1 MFLEVI
7 WGLLDDIRKEVINYM
22 AAWEYFTSQKQW
34 ELYLKDL
41 IRTNDTALL
50 RSIVCIYNNQ
60 TEEEKNKDKS
70 IEDNHIGFSK
80 IDAAE
85 MGEIARKIK
94 AGEVLTK
101 GELAKSRNKMQK
113 YWKQLMIISKQKAE
127 SKRKAME
134 AEEFRKA
141 EEEVIALEQYEQER
155 LQRFRE
161 YHEVLKRCIEEGIVC
176 EYGICD
182 ECPITTGF
190 QFKLDLGE
198 VK

>member
-1 MFLEVI
+1 
-7 WGLLDDIRKEVINYM
+7 M

-41 IRTNDTALL
+41 IRMNDTALL
-50 RSIVCIYNNQ
+50 QSIVCIYNNQ
-60 TEEEKNKDKS
+60 TEEEKNKGKS
-70 IEDNHIGFSK
+70 IEDSCIGFSK

-94 AGEVLTK
+94 AGKALTK

-127 SKRKAME
+127 SKRKAAE
-134 AEEFRKA
+134 AEELRKA
-141 EEEVIALEQYEQER
+141 EEEAIALKQHEQER

-161 YHEVLKRCIEEGIVC
+161 YHEVLRRCAEEGIAC

-190 QFKLDLGE
+190 QLKLDLGE